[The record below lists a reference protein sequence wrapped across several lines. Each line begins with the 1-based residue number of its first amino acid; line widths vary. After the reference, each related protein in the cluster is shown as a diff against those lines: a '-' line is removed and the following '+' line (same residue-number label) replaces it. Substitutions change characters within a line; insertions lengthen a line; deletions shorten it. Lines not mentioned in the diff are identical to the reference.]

1 MRRSRFS
8 EELIIGILR
17 RQRAVAKMVEVRQP
31 HGVGEQSFYRR
42 KSKYGGMVLS
52 DARRPRTVEDE
63 NRRLK
68 KILVKSMFDGS
79 GSR

>member
-17 RQRAVAKMVEVRQP
+17 RQRAVATMVEVRQP
-31 HGVGEQSFYRR
+31 HGVGEQSFYRW
-42 KSKYGGMVLS
+42 KSKCGAMVRS
-52 DARRPRTVEDE
+52 DARRPQTVEGE

-68 KILVKSMFDGS
+68 TILVKSMFDGS